1 MNAPLMPTA
10 ELLFGLAFPLAAPFW
25 FLMIV
30 LPGWSWT
37 HRIISSPWI
46 AVPPLVVYLALLV
59 PQFAA
64 YAAPIVNP
72 DLVGLA
78 AVLGTPAG
86 AAAIWAHAIGFDLL
100 VGRWMYF
107 DARERGVP
115 ALLMAPVLLLTIL
128 LSPLGF
134 LGYLLVRIAFRR
146 EAREPGRDA
155 QAAAAR

>member
-1 MNAPLMPTA
+1 
-10 ELLFGLAFPLAAPFW
+10 
-25 FLMIV
+25 MIV

-37 HRIISSPWI
+37 RRIISSPWI

-134 LGYLLVRIAFRR
+134 LGYLLVRIAFRH